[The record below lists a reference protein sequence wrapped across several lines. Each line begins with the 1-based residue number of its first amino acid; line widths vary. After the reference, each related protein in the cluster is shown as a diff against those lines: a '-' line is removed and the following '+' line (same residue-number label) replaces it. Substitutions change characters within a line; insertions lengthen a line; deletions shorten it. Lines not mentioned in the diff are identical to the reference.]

1 MSGKIRFVFRMKKY
15 LVYGVMLMAIQSFAQ
30 ETSEAGEDSVLVPV
44 RSIIPSIYIDYG
56 KLIAIPLDIETKYE
70 VGIELLIQEKV
81 PLILEV
87 GMATLNPTKVYANGS
102 YQSEGMYYRFGTGI
116 YSQFLP
122 KNKLG
127 FTFKY
132 AISSFDESATLD
144 SENTINVPDI
154 LSASYS
160 RKDVAAN
167 WIEFALYTDRQINK
181 FLALGLNLRLR
192 YLLDYDRQTPEDVY
206 SIPGYGRS
214 FDTSIPAANLFL
226 KISF

>member
-1 MSGKIRFVFRMKKY
+1 MLRARFAKRMKKY
-15 LVYGVMLMAIQSFAQ
+15 LIPVFLFLAISSFAQ
-30 ETSEAGEDSVLVPV
+30 ETSINDEDSVTASV
-44 RSIIPSIYIDYG
+44 RPIIPSIYIDYG
-56 KLIAIPLDIETKYE
+56 KLLAIPLDIETKYE
-70 VGIELLIQEKV
+70 GGVEILIKEKV
-81 PLILEV
+81 PLIFEV

-102 YQSEGMYYRFGTGI
+102 YQSEGFYYRFGTGI

-127 FTFKY
+127 ITFKY

-144 SENTINVPDI
+144 TENTINVPDM
-154 LSASYS
+154 LTASYQ
-160 RKDVAAN
+160 RKGIAAS
-167 WIEFALYTDRQINK
+167 WIEFAVYTDRQINN

-226 KISF
+226 KVSF